1 MVDLTARPLRVAAV
15 QVLEV
20 CDSSEAV
27 LGVLGEQ
34 ADVFDECQFGLVSF
48 IPVVIR

>member
-27 LGVLGEQ
+27 LGVLGFRE
-34 ADVFDECQFGLVSF
+34 DVDLASHSLL
-48 IPVVIR
+48 RT